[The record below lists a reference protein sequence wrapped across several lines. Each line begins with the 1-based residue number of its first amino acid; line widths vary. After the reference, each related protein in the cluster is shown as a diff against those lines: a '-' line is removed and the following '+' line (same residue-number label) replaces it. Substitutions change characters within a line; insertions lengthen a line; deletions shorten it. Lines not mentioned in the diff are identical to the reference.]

1 MISSLDGK
9 QARKNIKVKISILS
23 KCPNQKAKNK
33 KRRTNGNP
41 NSNELA
47 TDENRK

>member
-1 MISSLDGK
+1 VL
-9 QARKNIKVKISILS
+9 A

-41 NSNELA
+41 ILDVDFVGGKVSLYNL
-47 TDENRK
+47 K